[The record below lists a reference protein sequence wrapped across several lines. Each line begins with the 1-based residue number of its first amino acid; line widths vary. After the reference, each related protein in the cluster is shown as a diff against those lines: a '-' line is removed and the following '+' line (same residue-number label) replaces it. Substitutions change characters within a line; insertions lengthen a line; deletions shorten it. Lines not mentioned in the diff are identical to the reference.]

1 MAHKWSAIRKQL
13 SPEREARIA
22 EQIKH
27 EMQRLSLCQL
37 REARNLTQASLA
49 DVLQVPQSAVSKME
63 RRADMYVST
72 LRSYIKAMGG
82 NLEIKAVF
90 PDAEISIDQFQ
101 EIEDRKRR
109 PQHITARSAQSSQNT
124 R

>member
-1 MAHKWSAIRKQL
+1 MAHKWTTIRKQL

-22 EQIKH
+22 DRIKR

-37 REARNLTQASLA
+37 REARSLTQASLA
-49 DVLQVPQSAVSKME
+49 DLLHVPQGSVSRME

-82 NLEIKAVF
+82 DLEIKAIF
-90 PDAEISIDQFQ
+90 PDAEISITQFE

-109 PQHITARSAQSSQNT
+109 QQRIPA
-124 R
+124 